1 MKRVSETTILERDAK
16 EMEARLKMLQER
28 MRLQQQEAEAN
39 AKLAGAGSN
48 SRWKSSKTEKGSI
61 RSYGKEVQE
70 KHKKRTEESGG
81 DTSIRSAVMTSSSI
95 DVSASRRK
103 QVEYPSA
110 GSFLSKGQISSI
122 KYRQCLILS

>member
-103 QVEYPSA
+103 QAEYPSA

-122 KYRQCLILS
+122 KYRLFNN

>member
-1 MKRVSETTILERDAK
+1 MVRVSETTILERDAK
-16 EMEARLKMLQER
+16 EMETRLKMLQER
-28 MRLQQQEAEAN
+28 MRQQQQEAEAN

-70 KHKKRTEESGG
+70 KYKKRAEESG
-81 DTSIRSAVMTSSSI
+81 DMSMRSAVMTSSSI

-103 QVEYPSA
+103 QAEYPSA
-110 GSFLSKGQISSI
+110 GNFLTKGNPT
-122 KYRQCLILS
+122 CLLNT